1 MGRAS
6 AGRLANRGSDAAI
19 GRRMGVS
26 GIPRFSAVIS
36 FASAAMAAAGIAAVV
51 DEMAV
56 EGVVD
61 SGGGALVFFLADMA
75 GSCSTD
81 FISISWQILCFI
93 QRLPTTPFSLVL
105 CKEYFDCPQ
114 RDSHAV
120 HCI

>member
-6 AGRLANRGSDAAI
+6 AGRLANRGSDAVI

-36 FASAAMAAAGIAAVV
+36 FASAAVAAGIAAVV
-51 DEMAV
+51 DEMVV

-61 SGGGALVFFLADMA
+61 LVFFLADMA

>member
-1 MGRAS
+1 LGRAS

-19 GRRMGVS
+19 GRRIGVS

-36 FASAAMAAAGIAAVV
+36 FASAAASGIAAVV
-51 DEMAV
+51 DETSV

-61 SGGGALVFFLADMA
+61 CGIALVFFLADMA

-93 QRLPTTPFSLVL
+93 QRYTEITHDPFLL
-105 CKEYFDCPQ
+105 
-114 RDSHAV
+114 
-120 HCI
+120 